1 MQHPHLMQ
9 TPPWLLEDSYHN
21 REPYCWQYV
30 IWIWIHWGEAQD
42 RDKMQQFGQ
51 EPGARGRASGDI
63 ISPPAPLLFQKEF
76 KLLQGHVGR
85 ATHSWAHKP
94 TGQGKETRPPLLCP
108 APCTKAPP
116 SKTPSPSSCCTAGGC
131 CGAAGCWPDTA
142 GCGGSSSSSF
152 CFGRDKVALK

>member
-1 MQHPHLMQ
+1 
-9 TPPWLLEDSYHN
+9 
-21 REPYCWQYV
+21 
-30 IWIWIHWGEAQD
+30 
-42 RDKMQQFGQ
+42 MQQFGQ

-116 SKTPSPSSCCTAGGC
+116 RKHRPRAAAALREDAVGLRDADLTQL
-131 CGAAGCWPDTA
+131 AAGEAAAPHSVLE
-142 GCGGSSSSSF
+142 GI
-152 CFGRDKVALK
+152 K